1 VRSAREEEHLP
12 VISTLFL
19 DAGGVLVNPNW
30 ERVGAALERH
40 GVAATAARLAAA
52 EPLAKRDL
60 DSEARIV
67 STTDQS
73 RSWLYFD
80 SVLTHAGIPLS
91 EATDAAL
98 AELREYHARHN
109 LWECVPE
116 EVVPCLR
123 RFRAMGLRLVVI
135 SNANGTLRDH
145 FRRLGLDAYVDDLLD
160 SHDEGV
166 EKPDPRIFEVALE
179 RSGAR
184 RESTVHVGD
193 FYHVD
198 VVGARAAGLRA
209 VLLDTAGLYEGVDC
223 PRVSSLT
230 ELAHTVLR

>member
-1 VRSAREEEHLP
+1 VRVE
-12 VISTLFL
+12 TLFL

-30 ERVGAALERH
+30 ERVSAALARQ
-40 GVAATAARLAAA
+40 GVEVTAERLAAA

-60 DSEARIV
+60 DTEARIV

-80 SVLTHAGIPLS
+80 SVLTHAGVTLS

-98 AELREYHARHN
+98 AELRDYHARWN
-109 LWECVPE
+109 LWESVPE
-116 EVVPCLR
+116 EVVPCLE
-123 RFRAMGLRLVVI
+123 RFREMGLRRVVI

-145 FRRLGLDAYVDDLLD
+145 FRRLGLAAYFDHLLD

-166 EKPDPRIFEVALE
+166 EKPDPRIFQVALE

-184 RESTVHVGD
+184 PETTLHVGD

-198 VVGARAAGLRA
+198 VLGARAAGLRA
-209 VLLDTAGLYEGVDC
+209 VLLDAAGLYDGVDC
-223 PRVSSLT
+223 PRVASLT
-230 ELAHTVLR
+230 ELAETLVA

>member
-1 VRSAREEEHLP
+1 MTL
-12 VISTLFL
+12 IQTLFL

-30 ERVGAALERH
+30 ERVSAALERR
-40 GVAATAARLAAA
+40 GVSATAAQLAAA
-52 EPLAKRDL
+52 EPRAKRDL
-60 DSEARIV
+60 DTEARIV
-67 STTDQS
+67 ATTDQS

-80 SVLTHAGIPLS
+80 SVLTHAGVALS

-98 AELREYHARHN
+98 EELREYHARFN

-123 RFRAMGLRLVVI
+123 RFRSMGLRLVVI

-145 FRRLGLDAYVDDLLD
+145 FRRLGLDAHVDDLLD
-160 SHDEGV
+160 SHDEKV
-166 EKPDPRIFEVALE
+166 EKPDPRIFEVALS

-184 RESTVHVGD
+184 RETTVHVGD
-193 FYHVD
+193 FYNVD

-209 VLLDTAGLYEGVDC
+209 VLLDVAGLYEGFDC
-223 PRVSSLT
+223 PRVASLT
-230 ELAHTVLR
+230 ALADTLRG

>member
-1 VRSAREEEHLP
+1 MTL
-12 VISTLFL
+12 IQTLFL

-30 ERVGAALERH
+30 ERVSAALERR
-40 GVAATAARLAAA
+40 GVAATAAQLAAA

-60 DSEARIV
+60 DTDARIV

-80 SVLTHAGIPLS
+80 SVLTHAGVALS

-98 AELREYHARHN
+98 AELRDYHARFN

-145 FRRLGLDAYVDDLLD
+145 FRRLGLDAHVDHLLD
-160 SHDEGV
+160 SHDEKV
-166 EKPDPRIFEVALE
+166 EKPDPRIFEVALA

-184 RESTVHVGD
+184 RETTVHVGD

-209 VLLDTAGLYEGVDC
+209 VLLDAAGLYEGFDC
-223 PRVSSLT
+223 PRVPSLT
-230 ELAHTVLR
+230 ALADDLAR